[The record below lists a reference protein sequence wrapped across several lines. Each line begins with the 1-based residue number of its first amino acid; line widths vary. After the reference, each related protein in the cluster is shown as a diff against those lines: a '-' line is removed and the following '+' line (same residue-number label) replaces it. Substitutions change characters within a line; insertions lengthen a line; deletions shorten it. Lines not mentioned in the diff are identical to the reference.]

1 MDAGLRRLANE
12 KVISFV
18 FLVLI
23 FLSRDLSRILVSGK
37 NCLKGGK
44 GGKIYL

>member
-23 FLSRDLSRILVSGK
+23 FLSKDSRILVSGK
-37 NCLKGGK
+37 NCPKGGK